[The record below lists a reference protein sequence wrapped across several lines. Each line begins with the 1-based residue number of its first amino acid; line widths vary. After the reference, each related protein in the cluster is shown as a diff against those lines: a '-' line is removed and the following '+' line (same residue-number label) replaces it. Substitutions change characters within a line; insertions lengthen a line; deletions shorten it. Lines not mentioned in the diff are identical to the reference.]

1 MKNDTL
7 LAWLVAAASLC
18 FAVVPFFTSF
28 NGYGPDAFPIPQV
41 DPPAQPA
48 GYAFSIWGVI
58 YLWLIVS
65 SGIGIVRAPSDSRWR
80 PARVPLILSLIV
92 GAVWLPVAEANPIA
106 ATVLIWIMLITALVA
121 LARTPLE
128 SRWSFRA
135 PVALYAGWLAAA
147 SWVSIALVG
156 AGFGLFFDATTW
168 AIIILLAATI
178 LSTGVLLRLPAI
190 PEFGVAVVWALVA
203 VLVKQGFTTAPG
215 WLAMACAAW
224 VGGLTLRQIVT
235 LAR

>member
-1 MKNDTL
+1 MKNGHL
-7 LAWLVAAASLC
+7 LAWLVAAASIC

-28 NGYGPDAFPIPQV
+28 NGYGPDAFPIPQI

-65 SGIGIVRAPSDSRWR
+65 AGIGIMRTPSNSSWR
-80 PARVPLILSLIV
+80 PARLPLLVSLIV
-92 GAVWLPVAEANPIA
+92 GAIWLPVAEANPIA
-106 ATVLIWIMLITALVA
+106 ATVLIWIMLITALLA

-128 SRWSFRA
+128 NRWALRA
-135 PVALYAGWLAAA
+135 PVGLYAGWLAAA

-168 AIIILLAATI
+168 AIIILLAATG
-178 LSTGVLLRLPAI
+178 LGTLVLLRLPAI

-203 VLVKQGFTTAPG
+203 VVVKQGFATTPG